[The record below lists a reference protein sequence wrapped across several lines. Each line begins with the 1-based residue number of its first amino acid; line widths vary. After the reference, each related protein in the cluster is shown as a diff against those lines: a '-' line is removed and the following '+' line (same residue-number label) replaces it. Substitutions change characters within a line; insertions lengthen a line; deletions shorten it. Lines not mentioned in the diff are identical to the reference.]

1 MYWPVGTPR
10 VYATSSTQTAN
21 FNLVVSHDGLQPPP
35 PAPAEDSTDKA
46 DKASL
51 LTSDSASASSYD
63 IVPPTPV
70 TPITPATPGINSVE
84 HDSLDSASEAST
96 SNEPAPVPAAIPLKE
111 PILALRVARP
121 GHLFAVITATSMTIW
136 QAKVRCRLRPSPR
149 VPTSIANNVC
159 SPA

>member
-10 VYATSSTQTAN
+10 VYATSSTQTAS
-21 FNLVVSHDGLQPPP
+21 FNLVVSHDGLSPP
-35 PAPAEDSTDKA
+35 PAPPEDATDKA

-70 TPITPATPGINSVE
+70 TPITPQTPGINSVE
-84 HDSLDSASEAST
+84 HDLLDSASEAST

-136 QAKVRCRLRPSPR
+136 QAKVRRLLRPSPR
-149 VPTSIANNVC
+149 VPTSKADYVC
-159 SPA
+159 SPP

>member
-21 FNLVVSHDGLQPPP
+21 FNLIVSHDGLQSPPT
-35 PAPAEDSTDKA
+35 ASEDATTDKA

-70 TPITPATPGINSVE
+70 TPITPQTPGINSVE

-96 SNEPAPVPAAIPLKE
+96 SNGPAPVPATIPLKE
-111 PILALRVARP
+111 PILALQVARP

-136 QAKVRCRLRPSPR
+136 QAKVRCHTLPQPSN
-149 VPTSIANNVC
+149 AQN
-159 SPA
+159 